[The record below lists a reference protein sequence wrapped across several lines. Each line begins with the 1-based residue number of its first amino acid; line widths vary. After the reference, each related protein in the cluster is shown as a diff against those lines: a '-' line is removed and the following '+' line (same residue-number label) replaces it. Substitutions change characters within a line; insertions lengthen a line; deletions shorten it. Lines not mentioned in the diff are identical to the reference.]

1 MSFGIMINSWNAQGG
16 SKGKIQYLEHLIS
29 KSCKNILFLQEE
41 GLPEQVGFKRMKRSQ
56 LVIQNLSALQPN
68 LI

>member
-41 GLPEQVGFKRMKRSQ
+41 GAPGTSGFQKDETVTIGNTEFVC
-56 LVIQNLSALQPN
+56 LAA
-68 LI
+68 